1 MKEVSLIKKNE
12 SNKETLKELE
22 HIKNKGKYIIS
33 LAVVNVLLSLILALV
48 LVIYVFPG
56 KFALMNDN
64 SMLPSFKK
72 NNVVYTFPK
81 DLKDVQIGNVISFY
95 SENKDVV
102 VHRVVEKFNNNGEIY
117 LRARG
122 DENSSVDSEII
133 SNNNYIG
140 EVKAVLPVWVG
151 SMLFKG
157 ENGEIDILSYSIFF
171 GTVTFMLIVLDILI
185 FFKKMR

>member
-1 MKEVSLIKKNE
+1 MKEISLTKENE

-22 HIKNKGKYIIS
+22 HIRNKGKYIIS
-33 LAVVNVLLSLILALV
+33 LAIVNVLLSLVLALV

-56 KFALMNDN
+56 KFVLITDD
-64 SMLPSFKK
+64 SMAPNLKK

-81 DLKDVQIGNVISFY
+81 DLKDVQIGNVISFS
-95 SENKDVV
+95 SENKGAV
-102 VHRVVEKFNNNGEIY
+102 VHRVVEKFDNKGEIY
-117 LRARG
+117 LRTRG

-133 SNNNYIG
+133 SDNNYIG

-157 ENGEIDILSYSIFF
+157 ENGEIETLSYSIFF
-171 GTVTFMLIVLDILI
+171 SAVTFMLIVLDILI